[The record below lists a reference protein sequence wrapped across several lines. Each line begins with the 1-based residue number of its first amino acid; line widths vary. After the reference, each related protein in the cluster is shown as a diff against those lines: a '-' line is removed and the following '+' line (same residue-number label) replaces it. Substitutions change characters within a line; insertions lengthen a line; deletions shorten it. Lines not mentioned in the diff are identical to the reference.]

1 MTNERSW
8 TDTQLTVGFL
18 CLNLVQTTPFFRGPH
33 PFTTLTSF
41 IVAINQLAEVADI
54 PGSARVF
61 QEALCLRM
69 GYDYAKITAGLDE
82 MQCRVE
88 SVNELES
95 S

>member
-1 MTNERSW
+1 
-8 TDTQLTVGFL
+8 
-18 CLNLVQTTPFFRGPH
+18 
-33 PFTTLTSF
+33 
-41 IVAINQLAEVADI
+41 VAINQLAEVADI